1 MTIHPFD
8 RRRDAASAPRTLC
21 DQLYSVSTLFS
32 FLLPS
37 PATAP
42 ALARGVLTT
51 SSAANHVRVSDPAA
65 SVDGSAVPEQDQE

>member
-32 FLLPS
+32 FLIPS
-37 PATAP
+37 PATALAP

-65 SVDGSAVPEQDQE
+65 SVDGSAVPEQE